1 MIKDKKQLITTIT
14 LLLTLT
20 MTLFMVNIQ
29 SVKAFDSEWET
40 FAFVMVSPNPVGVD
54 QSVLITLQIDKVN
67 PMSTIRANLWE
78 GLTCKIT
85 KPDGTSENK
94 GPYTAYSMGNAF
106 LSYTPTQVGTY
117 KLEMNFPGQWANGSY
132 TSISGSFGSWDNQ
145 TGLPLI
151 YENRWYTPSS
161 ATVDFTVQEDP
172 IQAIPD
178 VPLPTEPWRRPISAE
193 NKGWYQVADNWL
205 MMNYDRTARTFS
217 MTSFAPYTSAPD
229 SPHILWKQ
237 PVTFGGIV
245 GGEFGDQT
253 YRTGLSY
260 EDFYIPLIVNGR
272 IIYADHGPSS
282 FVGFFAGPALSQDVF
297 GTRCI
302 DLYTGEEIWYVE
314 DTYLAWAQTLQF
326 DSGNEHGSL
335 TYLWS
340 ISGFYPYQTWTM
352 WDAFSGEKVVT
363 IENVTAGTTVFG
375 SRGELLS
382 YSLNTYSN
390 RLTLWNST
398 LAITGPGPIDYFS
411 PMVGS
416 VIDGNRGVQWSV
428 AIPDVPG
435 SQVIDW
441 IGEDVIIAETIDASQ
456 FPISINHVAYPMT
469 LQTDSNGN
477 YPTSI
482 NHLWYKERKN
492 LFTHWPVNSGNI
504 DSGVYAMW
512 DEAKTQIHG
521 YDITTGNEL
530 WITEPLPMGWGLFSG
545 GLHLAY
551 GKAYLGTYD
560 GHLRAYDIS
569 DGSLVWD
576 WNSGSAGFENAYGA
590 WPVYSFTIADGQ
602 LFVSND
608 EHSPDSVQWRGA
620 KLWAVDA
627 ETGEGLWNVTGRLRH
642 QTISDGILTAFNTYD
657 NQIYTFGKGPSKTT
671 VTASPKV
678 SVHGSTLV
686 IEGTVTDQT
695 PASIDTP
702 AISDEDMGDWMAYL
716 HMQTA
721 MPSDVTGVEVSLDAV
736 DPNGNYVHIGTA
748 TSDMSGFYSHVVTPD
763 VPGKYTIIA
772 TFAGSNSYGSS
783 YAETAINVEEAP
795 QATPPPETTP
805 APMTDTYLAGST
817 VAILAGIAIAVFLIL
832 RKK

>member
-1 MIKDKKQLITTIT
+1 
-14 LLLTLT
+14 
-20 MTLFMVNIQ
+20 MVNLP
-29 SVKAFDSEWET
+29 SAKAFDSNWDT

-54 QSVLITLQIDKVN
+54 QTILVTLQIDKVN
-67 PMSTIRANLWE
+67 PLSTIRDNLWE

-85 KPDGTSENK
+85 KPDGTSESK
-94 GPYTAYSMGNAF
+94 GPFTAYSMANAF
-106 LSYTPTQVGTY
+106 FSYTPTEVGSYTF
-117 KLEMNFPGQWANGSY
+117 KFNFPGQWVNGSY
-132 TSISGSFGSWDNQ
+132 TSISGSFGNWLNQ

-151 YENRWYTPSS
+151 QENRWYKPST
-161 ATVDFTVQEDP
+161 ATVELTVQADP
-172 IQAIPD
+172 IQSIPD
-178 VPLPTEPWRRPISAE
+178 VPISTEPWTRPISAE
-193 NKGWYQVADNWL
+193 NKGWSAVADNWL
-205 MMNYDRTARTFS
+205 MMNYDGTVRTFS
-217 MTSFAPYTSAPD
+217 ATSFAPYTSAPD

-237 PVTFGGIV
+237 PVTFGGLV
-245 GGEFGDQT
+245 GGQFGDQS

-260 EDFYIPLIVNGR
+260 EAFYLPLIVNGR

-282 FVGFFAGPALSQDVF
+282 FVGFFAGPTFSLDVF

-302 DLYTGEEIWYVE
+302 DLYTGEEIWYKE
-314 DTYLAWAQTLQF
+314 DVYLAWAQTLQF

-340 ISGFYPYQTWTM
+340 ASGFGPYQTWTM
-352 WDAFSGEKVVT
+352 WDGFTGDKIVT
-363 IENVTAGTTVFG
+363 IENVTAGTTISG
-375 SRGELLS
+375 SQGELLS
-382 YSLNTYSN
+382 YSLNTFTN
-390 RLTLWNST
+390 KLTLWNST
-398 LAITGPGPIDYFS
+398 LAIAGPGPLDYFS

-416 VIDGNRGVQWSV
+416 VIDGRRGVQWSV
-428 AIPDVPG
+428 TIPDVEG
-435 SQVIDW
+435 SQVIKL
-441 IGEDVIIAETIDASQ
+441 IGDDVIVAETQDQ
-456 FPISINHVAYPMT
+456 TQYPISINHVAYPAT
-469 LQTDSNGN
+469 LQKDSNGN

-482 NHLWYKERKN
+482 GNLWYKERTN
-492 LFTHWPVNSGNI
+492 VFTHWPVAGGNI
-504 DSGVYAMW
+504 DSGVYALW
-512 DEAKTQIHG
+512 DQAETRIHG
-521 YDITTGNEL
+521 YDVKTGNEL

-551 GKAYLGTYD
+551 DKAYLGTYD
-560 GHLRAYDIS
+560 GHLRAYDIT

-576 WNSGSAGFENAYGA
+576 WTSGNAGFENAYGA
-590 WPVYSFTIADGQ
+590 WPVYSFTIADGK

-620 KLWAVDA
+620 KLWCVDA
-627 ETGEGLWNVTGRLRH
+627 ETGAGLWNVTGRLRH
-642 QTISDGILTAFNTYD
+642 TTIADGIATAFNTYD

-678 SVHGSTLV
+678 SVHGSTIV

-721 MPSDVTGVEVSLDAV
+721 IPSDVTGVEVSLDAL
-736 DPNGNYVHIGTA
+736 DPNGNYIQIGTA
-748 TSDMSGFYSHVVTPD
+748 TSDMSGFYSYVFTPD
-763 VPGKYTIIA
+763 VPGKYTIIT

-795 QATPPPETTP
+795 QATAPPEATP

-817 VAILAGIAIAVFLIL
+817 IAIIAAIGIAVFLLL